1 MSAPPLILRTL
12 TVCCGREVLGF
23 IHDLGRKR
31 FSASLPSGCAVPGVF
46 SSSSDAAQAIDDAR
60 KNAQDSEPPT
70 ETFKGK
76 F

>member
-1 MSAPPLILRTL
+1 MSPPLIVRTL

-23 IHDLGRKR
+23 IHELGRKR
-31 FSASLPSGCAVPGVF
+31 FSATLPSGREVPGVF

-60 KNAQDSEPPT
+60 KTEPVSETFP
-70 ETFKGK
+70 EKFKGK

>member
-1 MSAPPLILRTL
+1 MSPPLIVRTL

-23 IHDLGRKR
+23 IHELGRKR
-31 FSASLPSGCAVPGVF
+31 FSASLPSGREVPGVF

-60 KNAQDSEPPT
+60 KAESSNHPLAEKL
-70 ETFKGK
+70 KGK